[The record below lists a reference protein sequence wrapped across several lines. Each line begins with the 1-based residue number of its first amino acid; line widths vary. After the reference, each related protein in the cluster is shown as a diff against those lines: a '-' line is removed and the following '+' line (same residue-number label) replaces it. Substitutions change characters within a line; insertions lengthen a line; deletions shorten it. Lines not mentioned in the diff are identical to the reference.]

1 MPMAAAPRTLKSGE
15 GLCEASART
24 AAFVAAAPIAIV
36 MLDRHLRLIEASP
49 RWLTLVET
57 EPEMALGRPF
67 EDLFPLE
74 VGLDPETLAIAMDGG
89 DVETALVRALPARSP
104 ASWFKLDISAWR
116 DENDD
121 VGGLLIACCDVG
133 DLIARTERAE
143 RSERRLQVAFELAG
157 IHMWEIDYPT
167 KTVLRISSSERVFQ
181 PETFPPETTV
191 EELHANLCRHIH
203 PDDRTARV
211 AGLNLHFADRTGST
225 GEFRIDR
232 AEEMWAIS
240 MTRHIVGADGE
251 PGQLIGMVQDVTA
264 RKQAEAAMIRA
275 RDEAEA
281 ANAAKSE
288 FLANMSHEIRTPMNG
303 VVGMNAL
310 LLRTTLTPEQR
321 KYAEAVRLSADCLLS
336 IINDILDVSKL
347 EAGKVDLEEIDFS
360 LGTVI
365 EDVIEL
371 LSPRAADR
379 NLTLAAFVDEG
390 AQRAFSGDP
399 TRLRQILLNLLSNSL
414 KFTEQGHV
422 AVEVCSTPPVH
433 GRVGLRINV
442 EDTGIGLDAETKAKL
457 FQKFQ
462 QADGSITRKYGG
474 TGLGLSI
481 CRQLVEL
488 MGGEIGVDD
497 RPGGGSVF
505 WVSLEL
511 PYARIDVPLDA
522 ERPLAGLRM
531 LVVDDLAIHRT
542 LVARQLTVAGA
553 MVREASDGPTAL
565 AEAFTA
571 GARGE
576 PFDIMLLDRDMPAM
590 PGDAVA
596 AAIRANRS
604 LKQPRLVMI
613 EPFDAPARA
622 EPVAGFDAVMN
633 KPVRQSALIKRLAA
647 LAKGEVEPDI
657 GVAVSPPPPPPA
669 SPEASAPNEAHP
681 PFWTPSA
688 GLLDDRG
695 EGRVLLAEDNEV
707 NTMLACAILEA
718 GGYTVECVV
727 NGQEA
732 VEAVRT
738 RSFDLVLM
746 DMQMPVM
753 DGLQA
758 TSLIR
763 ALPGAAGA
771 TPIVA
776 MTANAMRKDQD
787 ACLAA
792 GMNDFIS
799 KPIDPDAFLRVVAR
813 YMAVDLWVEGER
825 SDGPAVAAVA
835 DIDDARLNTLVEL
848 LPPDRLHRM
857 IWSFIHG
864 LPARLQ
870 RMDNLVQ
877 ALDYAALAREAHDLK
892 ATAGGFGALR
902 TVALAEQLERACLSH
917 DDAEGP
923 RLLREIHRASAV
935 AEGILRRRMDGGV
948 LGTRAAAA
956 R

>member
-1 MPMAAAPRTLKSGE
+1 MPMAAAPRTLESGE

-24 AAFVAAAPIAIV
+24 AAFVATAPVAIAMI
-36 MLDRHLRLIEASP
+36 DRRLRLIEASS
-49 RWLTLVET
+49 RWLALVET
-57 EPEMALGRPF
+57 EPESAPGRPF
-67 EDLFPLE
+67 EDLFPIE
-74 VGLDPETLAIAMDGG
+74 DGLDPEALTIAMDGG
-89 DVETALVRALPARSP
+89 CVETALVRARPARSP

-116 DENDD
+116 DANNEI
-121 VGGLLIACCDVG
+121 GGLLIACCEVG
-133 DLIARTERAE
+133 DLVARAEQAE
-143 RSERRLQVAFELAG
+143 RSEQRLKIATELAG
-157 IHMWEIDYPT
+157 IHVWEIDYAT
-167 KTVLRISSSERVFQ
+167 KTLVRIGSNEKV
-181 PETFPPETTV
+181 FPPETSV
-191 EELHANLCRHIH
+191 ENIHASLCRHIH
-203 PDDRTARV
+203 PDDRAERE
-211 AGLNLHFADRTGST
+211 AGLNRNFANRTGST
-225 GEFRIDR
+225 GEFRTDR
-232 AEEMWAIS
+232 GANTWATS
-240 MTRHIVGADGE
+240 TTRLMVDAKGE
-251 PGQLIGMVQDVTA
+251 PARVIGMVQDITA
-264 RKQAEAAMIRA
+264 RKQAEYAMIRA
-275 RDEAEA
+275 RDEAQA

-310 LLRTTLTPEQR
+310 LLRTPLTAEQR

-371 LSPRAADR
+371 LSPRATDR
-379 NLTLAAFVDEG
+379 KLTLAAFVDEG
-390 AQRAFSGDP
+390 AQRGFSGDP
-399 TRLRQILLNLLSNSL
+399 TRLRQVLLNLLSNSL

-422 AVEVCSTPPVH
+422 AVEVCSMPAVR
-433 GRVGLRINV
+433 GRVRLRINV

-481 CRQLVEL
+481 CRQLIEL
-488 MGGEIGVDD
+488 MGGEIGVED

-505 WVSLEL
+505 WVALEL
-511 PYARIDVPLDA
+511 PYARGDA
-522 ERPLAGLRM
+522 QSTPDRPLEGLRV

-542 LVARQLTVAGA
+542 LVARQLAVAGA
-553 MVREASDGPTAL
+553 TVCEAPDGPTAL
-565 AEAFTA
+565 AETFMA

-576 PFDIMLLDRDMPAM
+576 PFDIMLLERDMPAM
-590 PGDAVA
+590 SGDAVA

-604 LKQPRLVMI
+604 LKQPRLVMM

-622 EPVAGFDAVMN
+622 EPVAGFDATVN
-633 KPVRQSALIKRLAA
+633 KPVRQSALIRRLAA
-647 LAKGEVEPDI
+647 LARGEVEAETC
-657 GVAVSPPPPPPA
+657 VAVA
-669 SPEASAPNEAHP
+669 RAAEASAPDAPDAPLSPAEASP
-681 PFWTPSA
+681 
-688 GLLDDRG
+688 DDRG

-718 GGYTVECVV
+718 GGYAVECVV

-813 YMAVDLWVEGER
+813 YMAVDLWVDGKA
-825 SDGPAVAAVA
+825 SDGRTVAAVA
-835 DIDDARLNTLVEL
+835 DVDAARLDTLAEL
-848 LPPDRLHRM
+848 LPPDRLRRM
-857 IWSFIHG
+857 VWSFVHG

-870 RMDNLVQ
+870 RMDSLVQ
-877 ALDYAALAREAHDLK
+877 ALEYAAVAREAHDLK
-892 ATAGGFGALR
+892 ATAGGFGAVR
-902 TVALAEQLERACLSH
+902 MVALAEQLERACLSH
-917 DDAEGP
+917 DDAEVP
-923 RLLREIHRASAV
+923 RLLGEIHRASAV
-935 AEGILRRRMDGGV
+935 AEEVLRRRMDDTALETQV
-948 LGTRAAAA
+948 AVA